1 MKIHQ
6 RIEELQAEIDS
17 LQEHLETEKLLEAV
31 WLELG
36 PYTGALSNGLRFKL
50 QDHFGFDD
58 SE

>member
-1 MKIHQ
+1 MNTRVKELRSEINKLEKQ
-6 RIEELQAEIDS
+6 IESEE
-17 LQEHLETEKLLEAV
+17 LLEAV

-36 PYTGALSNGLRFKL
+36 AYTPHLSKELRHKL